1 MSLVLVSCVMGLLA
15 LPKADNRTFVV
26 KGLVVSARDSSRM
39 AMANVALLNPLDSTV
54 RKGVVAK
61 KDGSFVITDVAGAD
75 DLLRVTYA
83 GHHAA
88 YRDLSDQI
96 INTDSDTIDV
106 GPIALESITAN
117 VVDVTAERPL
127 IEYQDGKK
135 TFNVSESMT
144 TAGGNALDVLKQ
156 VPTVNVDLEGN
167 VTVHGMQGVNIMI
180 DGKPITA
187 YGNAGQIL
195 KTLPAGALEKVEVVA
210 NPGSKYDAQGSGGIL
225 NLVLKKQRRSGFNG
239 IVDLNLGVY
248 DNYNGST
255 TLNSRNETVNFF
267 GGADFYLSRQR
278 RYRNVVSEFDDGT
291 GLLRTGTS
299 HNNNHSYGLRL
310 GSDITFDTVHSLT
323 ISAEARANNGTNKDP
338 WSNTFTTS
346 DGEAPSYSS
355 MDQTSGGPNNS
366 LGFTGTYTMH
376 VGPKEHDLVATV
388 YFYPDNYDITNTLVT
403 TPTTATGAVAGQP
416 TGRQSQTVGIGSY
429 FEALADYTW
438 PITPTFKLGT
448 GVDATLQ
455 FIDSEFNF
463 SELDAVNNVFVPVA
477 LLSNGAKHYDDVYAA
492 YVDASEQFGDLSV
505 RLGLRGEHT
514 RNQFESRDTPAQN
527 FDRSFGN
534 LFPSMSASYAFTPEQ
549 SVQFSYARRINR
561 PSGPQLNPYVD
572 VTDSLYW
579 RTGNAALMPEYIN
592 SLQLGILQ
600 YIDASVV
607 NVEAFYRL
615 TENMINLRFR
625 EEVKPGVLLERPYNF
640 GQGIAYGMSGSANL
654 SLAPWLSIN
663 SELSYYYQEAGG
675 TFKGQT
681 YESTGY
687 GWNARVIANATLPL
701 DIKSQIF
708 FDYTAPQVIPQG
720 QRMQFSMLS
729 LSMNRE
735 FKEQHLTIGLNWMDV
750 FNSAQFGGSVSG
762 PGFSTDLLNR
772 RDYPLVSLNL
782 SYRINDYKGPR
793 PRQSPGVGGGG
804 NTI

>member
-1 MSLVLVSCVMGLLA
+1 MLLPIAICVLLVATSAYGQNATYFLKGI
-15 LPKADNRTFVV
+15 VV
-26 KGLVVSARDSSRM
+26 GARDSKPLS
-39 AMANVALLNPLDSTV
+39 MANVAILEPRDSTV
-54 RKGVVAK
+54 LKGMITNKLGGFQFANL
-61 KDGSFVITDVAGAD
+61 KDLEY
-75 DLLRVTYA
+75 LLRISYA
-83 GHHAA
+83 GHQSVVIDLRE
-88 YRDLSDQI
+88 YVRD
-96 INTDSDTIDV
+96 TGSDTLDMGVIS
-106 GPIALESITAN
+106 LLSNTAK
-117 VVDVTAERPL
+117 VVDVVAERPL
-127 IEYQDGKK
+127 IEFQDGKK
-135 TFNVSESMT
+135 IFNVGESIT
-144 TAGGNALDVLKQ
+144 SAGGTALDVLKQ

-180 DGKPITA
+180 DGKPIAA
-187 YGNAGQIL
+187 YGNATQIL
-195 KTLPAGALEKVEVVA
+195 KTLPAGVLDKVEVVT

-225 NLVLKKQRRSGFNG
+225 NLVLKKQRKSGFNG

-255 TLNSRNETVNFF
+255 TMNSRNDDVNFF

-278 RYRNVVSEFDDGT
+278 RYRTVESDFDDGT

-299 HNNNHSYGLRL
+299 HNKNYSYGLRL
-310 GSDITFDTVHSLT
+310 GSDITFDTIHSLT
-323 ISAEARANNGTNKDP
+323 ISGELRANNGTNQDP
-338 WSNTFTTS
+338 WMNTFTTN
-346 DGEAPSYSS
+346 DGKASSYTS
-355 MDQTSGGPNNS
+355 MDQTSGGPNTS

-376 VGPKEHDLVATV
+376 VGPKDHDFVMNV
-388 YFYPDNYDITNTLVT
+388 YYYPDNYDITNTLVT
-403 TPTTATGAVAGQP
+403 TPTSSSGVALGQP
-416 TGRQSQTVGIGSY
+416 TGRRSQTVGIGSY
-429 FEALADYTW
+429 FEALADYAW
-438 PITPTFKLGT
+438 PLTPTLRIGM

-455 FIDSEFNF
+455 YINSEFNF
-463 SELDAVNNVFVPVA
+463 SELDAANNVFVPSVA
-477 LLSNGAKHYDDVYAA
+477 LSNGAKHYDDVYAA
-492 YVDASEQFGDLSV
+492 YVDASEQFGDLNV
-505 RLGLRGEHT
+505 RVGLRGEHT
-514 RNQFESRDTPAQN
+514 QNQFVSRDTPSLD
-527 FDRSFGN
+527 FDRAFGN

-549 SVQFSYARRINR
+549 SLQASYSRRINR
-561 PSGPQLNPYVD
+561 PSGPQFNPYLD

-592 SLQLGILQ
+592 SFQLGILQ

-654 SLAPWLSIN
+654 SLAPWLSVN

-681 YESTGY
+681 YQSTGY
-687 GWNARVIANATLPL
+687 GWNARIIANAILPL
-701 DIKSQIF
+701 EIKSQIF
-708 FDYTAPQVIPQG
+708 LDYTAPQVIPQG
-720 QRMQFSMLS
+720 QRMQFSMFS

-735 FKEQHLTIGLNWMDV
+735 FKEQHLTIGVNWMDV
-750 FNSAQFGGSVSG
+750 FNSAQYGGSVTG

-793 PRQSPGVGGGG
+793 PRQSPGAGGGA

>member
-1 MSLVLVSCVMGLLA
+1 MSLVLVSCVIGLLA
-15 LPKADNRTFVV
+15 LPNTDERTLVV

-39 AMANVALLNPLDSTV
+39 VMANVALLNPQDSSA

-61 KDGSFVITDVAGAD
+61 KDGCFMITDVEGLD
-75 DLLRVTYA
+75 HLLRVSYA

-88 YRDLSDQI
+88 YRALEDLMT
-96 INTDSDTIDV
+96 NTGSDTIDV
-106 GPIALESITAN
+106 GVVALESTTTN
-117 VVDVTAERPL
+117 VVEVTAERPL
-127 IEYQDGKK
+127 VEYQDGKK
-135 TFNVSESMT
+135 IFNVTESIT

-167 VTVHGMQGVNIMI
+167 VTVQGMQGVNIMI
-180 DGKPITA
+180 DGKPLSA
-187 YGNAGQIL
+187 YGNANQIL
-195 KTLPAGALEKVEVVA
+195 KTLPAGVLEKVEVVT
-210 NPGSKYDAQGSGGIL
+210 NPGSKYDAQGQGGIL
-225 NLVLKKQRRSGFNG
+225 NIVLKKQRKSGFNG

-248 DNYNGST
+248 DNYSGST
-255 TLNSRNETVNFF
+255 TMNSRNDGVNFF
-267 GGADFYLSRQR
+267 GGADFYLARQR
-278 RYRNVVSEFDDGT
+278 RYRNVESTFDDGT

-310 GSDITFDTVHSLT
+310 GSDITFDSVHSLT
-323 ISAEARANNGTNKDP
+323 ISAEARANNGTNQDP
-338 WSNTFTTS
+338 WLNSFTSS
-346 DGEAPSYSS
+346 DWLAPSYSS
-355 MDQTSGGPNNS
+355 MDQTSGGPNNT

-376 VGPKEHDLVATV
+376 VGPKDHDLIANV

-403 TPTTATGAVAGQP
+403 TPTTSTGEPIGAATG
-416 TGRQSQTVGIGSY
+416 RRSQTVGIGSY

-438 PITPTFKLGT
+438 PITSSLRIGM
-448 GVDATLQ
+448 GVDVTLQ

-463 SELDAVNNVFVPVA
+463 SELDAVNNVFVPA
-477 LLSNGAKHYDDVYAA
+477 IALSNGAKHYDDVYAA
-492 YVDASEQFGDLSV
+492 YVDASEQFGDLNV
-505 RLGLRGEHT
+505 RVGLRGEHT

-534 LFPSMSASYAFTPEQ
+534 LFPSMSASYSFTPEQ
-549 SVQFSYARRINR
+549 SLQFSYSRRINR
-561 PSGPQLNPYVD
+561 PSGPQLNPYLD

-579 RTGNAALMPEYIN
+579 RTGNAALMPAYIN
-592 SLQLGILQ
+592 SLQLGVLQ

-640 GQGIAYGMSGSANL
+640 GQGIFYGVSGSANL
-654 SLAPWLSIN
+654 SLAPWLSVN

-701 DIKSQIF
+701 DIKSQVF

-720 QRMQFSMLS
+720 ERMQFSMLS

-735 FKEQHLTIGLNWMDV
+735 FKEQHLTVGLNWMDI
-750 FNSAQFGGSVSG
+750 FNSAQYGGSVSG

-793 PRQSPGVGGGG
+793 PRQTPGVGGGG

>member
-1 MSLVLVSCVMGLLA
+1 MSLVLVSCVIGLLA
-15 LPKADNRTFVV
+15 PQETDDRTYVV

-39 AMANVALLNPLDSTV
+39 AMANVAMLNPQDSSV

-61 KDGSFVITDVAGAD
+61 KDGSFMITDVEGLD
-75 DLLRVTYA
+75 HLLRVSYA

-88 YRDLSDQI
+88 YRALEDLMT
-96 INTDSDTIDV
+96 NTGSDTIDIGV
-106 GPIALESITAN
+106 VALESVTTNI
-117 VVDVTAERPL
+117 VEVTAERPL
-127 IEYQDGKK
+127 VEYQDGKK
-135 TFNVSESMT
+135 IFNVTESIT

-167 VTVHGMQGVNIMI
+167 VTVQGMSGVNIMI
-180 DGKPITA
+180 DGKPLSA
-187 YGNAGQIL
+187 YGNANQIL
-195 KTLPAGALEKVEVVA
+195 KTLPAGVLEKVEVVT
-210 NPGSKYDAQGSGGIL
+210 NPGSKYDAQGQGGIL
-225 NLVLKKQRRSGFNG
+225 NIVLKKQRKSGFNG

-248 DNYNGST
+248 DNYSGST
-255 TLNSRNETVNFF
+255 TMNSRNDDLNFF
-267 GGADFYLSRQR
+267 GGADFYLARQR
-278 RYRNVVSEFDDGT
+278 RYRNVESVFDDGT

-299 HNNNHSYGLRL
+299 YNNNHSYGLRL
-310 GSDITFDTVHSLT
+310 GSDITFDSVHSLT
-323 ISAEARANNGTNKDP
+323 ISAEARANNGTNQDP
-338 WSNTFTTS
+338 WLNTFTSS
-346 DGEAPSYSS
+346 DGLAPSHSS
-355 MDQTSGGPNNS
+355 MDQTSGGPNNT

-376 VGPKEHDLVATV
+376 VGPKDHDLVANV

-403 TPTTATGAVAGQP
+403 TPTTSTGEPVGAATG
-416 TGRQSQTVGIGSY
+416 RRSQTVGIGSY
-429 FEALADYTW
+429 FEALADFTW
-438 PITPTFKLGT
+438 PITSSLRIGM

-463 SELDAVNNVFVPVA
+463 SELDAVNNVFVPAVA
-477 LLSNGAKHYDDVYAA
+477 LSNGAKHYDDVYAA
-492 YVDASEQFGDLSV
+492 YVDASEKFGDLNV
-505 RLGLRGEHT
+505 RVGLRGEHT
-514 RNQFESRDTPAQN
+514 RNQFESRDTPVQN

-534 LFPSMSASYAFTPEQ
+534 LFPSMSASYSFTPEQ
-549 SVQFSYARRINR
+549 SLQFSYSRRINR
-561 PSGPQLNPYVD
+561 PSGPQLNPYLD

-579 RTGNAALMPEYIN
+579 RTGNAALMPAYIN
-592 SLQLGILQ
+592 SLQLGVLQ

-640 GQGIAYGMSGSANL
+640 GQGISYGVSGSANL
-654 SLAPWLSIN
+654 SLAPWLSVN

-701 DIKSQIF
+701 EIKSQVF

-720 QRMQFSMLS
+720 ERMQFSMFS

-735 FKEQHLTIGLNWMDV
+735 FKEQHLTVGLNWMDI
-750 FNSAQFGGSVSG
+750 FNSAQYGGSVSG

-793 PRQSPGVGGGG
+793 PRQTPGVGGGG